1 MRPMNFQAEIS
12 AMYAK
17 VNKLLIIDAE
27 RRWASKLIRKEV
39 TENLPNLQAYLDA
52 LYERRSNNLAWY
64 MIILIRNEKSLNSA
78 SSLY

>member
-1 MRPMNFQAEIS
+1 MNFQAEIS